1 MISDSHEE
9 RATQFC
15 FFDYELI
22 RIITESTDGA
32 DCLFNFCTSV
42 GWGVMHERLKRL
54 EDLNA
59 VCLWKD
65 DGVSCRPLGLC
76 SIFTR
81 SAERCIA
88 LQERDWAE
96 QFCTT
101 QLPEVAKARAEA
113 LEDATVTTATAE
125 LSRVHFEV
133 HLARTR
139 LGRGDGRSRRPRGG
153 RGCGGA
159 RPCASQ
165 LPEELR
171 VLQERH
177 SPVRPHRRG
186 AKLQKRAFSGYKHRH

>member
-1 MISDSHEE
+1 
-9 RATQFC
+9 
-15 FFDYELI
+15 
-22 RIITESTDGA
+22 
-32 DCLFNFCTSV
+32 
-42 GWGVMHERLKRL
+42 MHERLKRL
-54 EDLNA
+54 EDDLNA

-125 LSRVHFEV
+125 AAYTSRCITHGRDSAEATAA
-133 HLARTR
+133 LADLEAAEAAEER
-139 LGRGDGRSRRPRGG
+139 
-153 RGCGGA
+153 A
-159 RPCASQ
+159 RA
-165 LPEELR
+165 
-171 VLQERH
+171 
-177 SPVRPHRRG
+177 PVNFP
-186 AKLQKRAFSGYKHRH
+186 KSYAFSKKMLTCTPTRSGVARHEAGERDHLGELLLSTMKV

>member
-1 MISDSHEE
+1 
-9 RATQFC
+9 
-15 FFDYELI
+15 
-22 RIITESTDGA
+22 
-32 DCLFNFCTSV
+32 
-42 GWGVMHERLKRL
+42 MHERLKRL
-54 EDLNA
+54 EDDLNA

-125 LSRVHFEV
+125 AAYTSRCITHGHGSAEATAA
-133 HLARTR
+133 LAVNVAADAFCTMTFVWATLWLNPSNQAYFQLFLHKPLAIMLIWPLGVPAIIAVPVPATMPWLAVR
-139 LGRGDGRSRRPRGG
+139 LGLLLAVVVLCVAVAWARVWNSRR
-153 RGCGGA
+153 
-159 RPCASQ
+159 
-165 LPEELR
+165 
-171 VLQERH
+171 
-177 SPVRPHRRG
+177 
-186 AKLQKRAFSGYKHRH
+186 RAGPILA

>member
-1 MISDSHEE
+1 
-9 RATQFC
+9 
-15 FFDYELI
+15 
-22 RIITESTDGA
+22 
-32 DCLFNFCTSV
+32 
-42 GWGVMHERLKRL
+42 MHERLKRR
-54 EDLNA
+54 EDDLNA

-101 QLPEVAKARAEA
+101 QMPEVAKARAVA

-125 LSRVHFEV
+125 AAYTCSRCITHGLDSAEV
-133 HLARTR
+133 TAALADLEAAEAAEERARAPVNFPKSYAFSKNGTHLY
-139 LGRGDGRSRRPRGG
+139 L
-153 RGCGGA
+153 
-159 RPCASQ
+159 Q
-165 LPEELR
+165 EELR

-177 SPVRPHRRG
+177 RCGVARHEAGERDHLGELLQHDRAG
-186 AKLQKRAFSGYKHRH
+186 AHGRQQA